1 MTSSVEKLFPHEK
14 MRPVQAQMIEDIHEA
29 LQNKQHIIMHAP
41 TGIGKT
47 ASALIPAI
55 DIAIQKN
62 LTVFSPPS
70 RHTQHHIVIETLKK
84 IKQNKGTSIRVAD
97 IIGKKGMCAQDGA
110 ESFFSSDFHE
120 YCKKLREDKACD
132 FYQNTRKN
140 PQSLTIQAKHS
151 LDGLRLLIPLHVEET
166 NKEAKKARLCPY
178 EVAIELGKEAQVII
192 TDYYYLFNDGIRTSF
207 LHKIEKELGKAIII
221 VDEAHNLPER
231 IRNLATERINTFILE
246 RSIAEAKKMERF
258 ELVPLFENLLAG
270 LQELLEAQE
279 EKKIGKEEFIALV
292 KQTHDCDEAAE
303 ELIELGQEI
312 QVASKRSYLLSV
324 GRFLQAWQGEDEGH
338 CRILSAQERGFTL
351 SYRCLDPSL

>member
-192 TDYYYLFNDGIRTSF
+192 TDYYYLFNEGIRTSF

-221 VDEAHNLPER
+221 VDEAHNLPDR
-231 IRNLATERINTFILE
+231 IRNLATHKLSSFILE
-246 RSIAEAKKMERF
+246 RAITEARKVGKDD
-258 ELVPLFENLLAG
+258 LVPLFDNLLMG
-270 LQELLEAQE
+270 LKSLLNGQEERKITLQE
-279 EKKIGKEEFIALV
+279 ISNIV
-292 KQTHDCDEAAE
+292 KQTQDYDQVVET
-303 ELIELGQEI
+303 LLVVGQEI
-312 QVASKRSYLLSV
+312 QVESKRKS
-324 GRFLQAWQGEDEGH
+324 EEH
-338 CRILSAQERGFTL
+338 T
-351 SYRCLDPSL
+351 